1 MKFKYDSNQDFQ
13 ITAINSVVNLFNGQP
28 PKKDLPF
35 SPGNLGTIG
44 NNLNLQ
50 QDRVFLNRD
59 NIQYENKIPLSIKT
73 DDFDFSIEME
83 TGTGKTYTYFRT
95 IYELNIKYGW
105 TKFIIIVPSVA
116 IKEGVLK
123 TYRNT
128 REHFDNI
135 YSGLVANC
143 YEYDSKRPNQV
154 RTFGRDINI
163 NIMIMTLHSFNKDT
177 NVIKQK
183 DLDGFESSPITYLQQ
198 TNPILI
204 LDEPQN
210 MESELSIKSIKELN
224 PMITLRYSGT
234 HKNYYNLLYRLSP
247 YESYQ
252 RGLVK
257 QIEVESF
264 QKKYD
269 FNQPH
274 IKVIDIGKDRNKN
287 KPFFTKIECHII
299 KDGEI
304 YTDIKTLRQ
313 GDKLERITRNNI
325 YKGYELSNINTQIN
339 QIEFANLKAFS
350 LGQDE
355 NNSKNDIQKLQIAR
369 TIKLHLDKQKE
380 FNEKGL
386 NIKVLSLFFID
397 RVNNYIDEGWIK
409 IEFEKKFNEIKK
421 SYDHFKNKDSKD
433 IHSGYFAK
441 KTSKN
446 GNEIYKDELKNN
458 QTDRDLEKQVY
469 NLIMK
474 DKERLLSFDEDVSF
488 IFSHSTLREGWDNPN
503 VFQITTLNE
512 TVSDIKKR
520 QEIGRGLRLCVETN
534 GDSFERVFDR
544 KINKLSVLSN
554 ESYEEFVSKL
564 QTEYENE
571 LFPSDEFIKPTDGS
585 KKRKVI
591 KVKKEVINSK
601 EFKDLWKRISKK
613 TRYKINFDSNMLV
626 KKCVD
631 QINTLS
637 IDKITYRID
646 QYSIQMSEKKGVSGE
661 LVDYDPTRSVEY
673 IGKLP
678 NLVQELIKETNLT
691 RKTICKILE
700 GIENYLLEDFIDN
713 PRDFI
718 FKVSQSVNNQKKL
731 LLIDG
736 IEYQEQKGDSGEILY
751 YEQSLFEDLKD
762 VAESTILDLDTFEG
776 ISDIELKKQKTPYDS
791 IIYES
796 SNEIDFVKKFITDP
810 RVKLFFKLP
819 SKFKIPTPIG
829 SYNPDWGYIL
839 EEKDMISGK
848 IKKTMYFVGE
858 SKTSKDEMGL
868 RGSEFHKIQYSK
880 KHFDVIAKD
889 SEDTQYKHLAHPSEI

>member
-1 MKFKYDSNQDFQ
+1 MKFKYDRNQDFQ

-28 PKKDLPF
+28 PKKDLPL
-35 SPGNLGTIG
+35 SLGNLGTIG
-44 NNLNLQ
+44 NNLNLEK
-50 QDRVFLNRD
+50 DRILLNRD
-59 NIQYENKIPLSIKT
+59 NIQNENKIPLSIKT

-105 TKFIIIVPSVA
+105 TKFIIIVPSIA

-123 TYRNT
+123 TYQNT

-264 QKKYD
+264 QKKHD

-274 IKVIDIGKDRNKN
+274 IKVIDIGKDKNKN
-287 KPFFTKIECHII
+287 KPFFTKIECHIT
-299 KDGEI
+299 KDDEI
-304 YTDIKTLRQ
+304 YTDIKTLRH

-339 QIEFANLKAFS
+339 QIEFANLKTFS
-350 LGQDE
+350 LGQEE
-355 NNSKNDIQKLQIAR
+355 NNSKNDLQKLQIAR
-369 TIKLHLDKQKE
+369 TITLHLDKQKE

-397 RVNNYIDEGWIK
+397 RVNNYIDEGWT
-409 IEFEKKFNEIKK
+409 
-421 SYDHFKNKDSKD
+421 KNV
-433 IHSGYFAK
+433 
-441 KTSKN
+441 
-446 GNEIYKDELKNN
+446 NEIYKDELKNN

-520 QEIGRGLRLCVETN
+520 QEIGRGLRLCVETKGN
-534 GDSFERVFDR
+534 SFERVFDR

-571 LFPSDEFIKPTDGS
+571 LFSSDGFIKPTDGS

-613 TRYKINFDSNMLV
+613 TRYKINFDTNELV

-637 IDKITYRID
+637 FDKITYRID

-661 LVDYDPTRSVEY
+661 LIDYDPTRSVEY
-673 IGKLP
+673 VGKLP
-678 NLVQELIKETNLT
+678 NLAQELIKETNLT
-691 RKTICKILE
+691 KKTICKILE
-700 GIENYLLEDFIDN
+700 GIENDLLEDFIDN

-718 FKVSQSVNNQKKL
+718 FKVSQSINNQKKL

-736 IEYQEQKGDSGEILY
+736 IEYQEQTGDSGEILCY
-751 YEQSLFEDLKD
+751 DQSLFEDLKD
-762 VAESTILDLDTFEG
+762 VAESTILDLDSFEG
-776 ISDIELKKQKTPYDS
+776 ISDIDSKKQKTPYDS
-791 IIYES
+791 IIYDS
-796 SNEIDFVKKFITDP
+796 SNEKDFVEKFITDP

-858 SKTSKDEMGL
+858 SKTSKDQMDL

-889 SEDTQYKHLAHPSEI
+889 SEDTQYKHLAHPGEI